1 MLRLFIAID
10 LPASIKARLADLC
23 SGLPDAKWVRHEQM
37 HLTLHFIG
45 DLDEDGF
52 AAVKSALTD
61 VITPPFEMH
70 LEGMGQFPVKGKPRV
85 LWVGLKAPSAL
96 FTLHQS
102 IMTSLNL
109 LGLPPDHPFSPHIT
123 LARFKNP
130 PPPETVC
137 PYFDQHAA
145 FKTEAFPVTDFILF
159 SSTLTPHGSI
169 YRREAVYP
177 LNLT

>member
-1 MLRLFIAID
+1 
-10 LPASIKARLADLC
+10 
-23 SGLPDAKWVRHEQM
+23 M

-45 DLDEDGF
+45 DVDEAGF
-52 AAVKSALTD
+52 AAVKSALMG
-61 VITPPFEMH
+61 VAASPFEIH
-70 LEGMGQFPVKGKPRV
+70 LEAMGQFPVKGKPRV

-102 IMTSLNL
+102 ILALLTL
-109 LGLPPDHPFSPHIT
+109 LGLPPPDHPFSPHIT

-130 PPPETVC
+130 PLSETVR

-145 FKTEAFPVTDFILF
+145 FKTELFAVSSFILF

-169 YRREAVYP
+169 YHREAVYP
-177 LNLT
+177 LSAPHDT